1 VRLQSDDT
9 LRALIKQRG
18 LNQSRVAAAAGCAP
32 TMINKLCLGVKTS
45 CSDSLAYR
53 IAECL
58 SVPVG
63 VLFVPTESTD
73 QGRIVQ
79 RSSVLLVVA

>member
-1 VRLQSDDT
+1 MRLQSADT
-9 LRALIKQRG
+9 LRALINQRG

-32 TMINKLCLGVKTS
+32 TMINKLCLGAKTS
-45 CSDSLAYR
+45 CSDGLAHR

-63 VLFVPTESTD
+63 VLFVPTESIN
-73 QGRIVQ
+73 QGCIVQ
-79 RSSVLLVVA
+79 QSSVLLVVA